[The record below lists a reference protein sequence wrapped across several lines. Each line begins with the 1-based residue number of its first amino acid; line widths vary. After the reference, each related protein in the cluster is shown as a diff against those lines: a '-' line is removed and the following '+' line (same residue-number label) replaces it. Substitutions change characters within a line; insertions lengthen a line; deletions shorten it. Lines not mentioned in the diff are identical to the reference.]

1 MYNIAGQ
8 GVKAAFFVQKSVI
21 LLTTESI
28 FHEIF
33 KKEPLGVAFKFLEN
47 LYYTSMVNV
56 FKNRFIKHPA
66 KLWCVFAMFAIF
78 SLPASLFA
86 QDINKS
92 VNDVDVFRP
101 EKRETTVQMVDS
113 SKNNSV
119 KLDVNIFADGFV
131 GSYYVLWDEVDLSED
146 IKKLMTTREFATD
159 EFFMQNIDR
168 EQFEQERLLQLFED
182 KKREYFSIFPE
193 EALKM
198 LEDEHKDDE

>member
-1 MYNIAGQ
+1 MLQKRVNNTSPNRKFRLALGALSFCILSTAAIAEDLS
-8 GVKAAFFVQKSVI
+8 K
-21 LLTTESI
+21 
-28 FHEIF
+28 
-33 KKEPLGVAFKFLEN
+33 P
-47 LYYTSMVNV
+47 
-56 FKNRFIKHPA
+56 
-66 KLWCVFAMFAIF
+66 
-78 SLPASLFA
+78 
-86 QDINKS
+86 

-113 SKNNSV
+113 SKGNSV

-131 GSYYVLWDEVDLSED
+131 GSYYILWDDVDLSED
-146 IKKLMTTREFATD
+146 IKKLMTTRDFARD

-182 KKREYFSIFPE
+182 KKREYFNIFPE